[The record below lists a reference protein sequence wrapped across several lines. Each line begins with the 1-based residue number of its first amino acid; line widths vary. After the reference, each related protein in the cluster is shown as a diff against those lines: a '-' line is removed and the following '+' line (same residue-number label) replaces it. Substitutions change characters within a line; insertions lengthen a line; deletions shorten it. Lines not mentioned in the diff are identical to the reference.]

1 MANGTTVSRMH
12 GRVAWNV
19 PERIKH
25 IRSSNVMQGRTHRNV
40 GQSMQL
46 CNDLSNTVQNVG
58 KGCMEGKDLGEDPG
72 YQGLAE
78 QSLVTRIVPKPVGAW

>member
-1 MANGTTVSRMH
+1 
-12 GRVAWNV
+12 
-19 PERIKH
+19 
-25 IRSSNVMQGRTHRNV
+25 MQMG
-40 GQSMQL
+40 
-46 CNDLSNTVQNVG
+46 NDLSNTVTNVG

>member
-1 MANGTTVSRMH
+1 M
-12 GRVAWNV
+12 
-19 PERIKH
+19 ERTRTYQTHQVIKCNAGKNASE
-25 IRSSNVMQGRTHRNV
+25 RKAVVEM
-40 GQSMQL
+40 